1 MSDHPIHNMMD
12 LSMEKIRE
20 MVDANTIIGTPITTP
35 DGTTLI
41 PVSKISVGFASGG
54 ADFGGKERRT
64 NADSETVPQKFG
76 GGTGAGINITPIA
89 FIVITENGVRML
101 PVGAPASTTVDRI
114 VDMVPEVL
122 ERAQHFID
130 KQKASA
136 VEKAEAHRVAEDTL

>member
-1 MSDHPIHNMMD
+1 MSEHPIHNMMD

-20 MVDANTIIGTPITTP
+20 MVDANTIIGTPVTTP

-54 ADFGGKERRT
+54 ADFGGKEKRT
-64 NADSETVPQKFG
+64 SADSETVPQKFG
-76 GGTGAGINITPIA
+76 G
-89 FIVITENGVRML
+89 GVRML
-101 PVGAPASTTVDRI
+101 PVGAPASTTIDRV

-130 KQKASA
+130 KQHAA
-136 VEKAEAHRVAEDTL
+136 HVAQAEAHRTEEA